1 MPHGDEIALL
11 LRAARPVLEDDDVTA
26 LRDLVKRADA
36 TLDWGFVVDQA
47 YRHNVLS
54 LLGRNMLRYR
64 LHPGLADGANFLY
77 EEMFSNAYHANQVR
91 NEAFARELVV
101 ILGELA
107 GRGICPVVRKGA
119 VLGQEVFGDVGVRR
133 SYDIDLMAE
142 PGEVAAVEEVMAA
155 LGYEQGNLA
164 ANRRSVKP
172 RTRSQEVFW
181 SMRVPKRQFHR
192 PASERFVGA
201 YIIDLALNQFFP
213 GSGYDL
219 PAAGLDGRSRP
230 IRLFGAQARAFT
242 HEEMVIDLTTHLF
255 KEATSFYYMRLGKDL
270 TLSKFLDVATY
281 ARTQPVD
288 WPAVYERASAYRVTD
303 PVYFA
308 LYYTEVIYPGSVPP
322 GVLELFQAPETT
334 FLREFGR
341 VDRDVKT
348 WQGDFIARLFDTRRA
363 ADLPPSRIPM

>member
-1 MPHGDEIALL
+1 MPHDDEVALL
-11 LRAARPVLEDDDVTA
+11 LRVARPFLTDADISAIRE
-26 LRDLVKRADA
+26 LVERADA

-54 LLGRNMLRYR
+54 LVGRNMLRHR

-77 EEMFSNAYHANQVR
+77 EEMLSNAYHANQVR
-91 NEAFARELVV
+91 NEALARELVV

-133 SYDIDLMAE
+133 SYDIDLMVE
-142 PGEVAAVEEVMAA
+142 PEEVAAVEEVMAA
-155 LGYEQGNLA
+155 LGYGQGNLSG
-164 ANRRSVKP
+164 NRRSVRP

-192 PASERFVGA
+192 PASERFVNF

-219 PAAGLDGRSRP
+219 PAAGLAQRSRP

-242 HEEMVIDLTTHLF
+242 HEEMMIDLTTHLF
-255 KEATSFYYMRLGKDL
+255 KEATSFYYVRLGKDL
-270 TLSKFLDVATY
+270 ALSKFLDVATY

-288 WPAVYERASAYRVTD
+288 WAAMHERASAYRVTD

-308 LYYTEVIYPGSVPP
+308 LYYAEVIYPGSVPP
-322 GVLELFQAPETT
+322 GALDLFRVPEAT

-341 VDRDVKT
+341 VDQHVQT

-363 ADLPPSRIPM
+363 ADLPPSRIPV